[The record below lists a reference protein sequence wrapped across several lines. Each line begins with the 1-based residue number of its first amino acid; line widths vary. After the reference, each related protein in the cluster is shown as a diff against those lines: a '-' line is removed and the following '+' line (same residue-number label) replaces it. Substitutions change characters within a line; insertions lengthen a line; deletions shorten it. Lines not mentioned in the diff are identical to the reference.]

1 VKSKLEIYAL
11 AVCFCCIGCLI
22 ISGSIAA
29 QSLLRASFPEMM
41 VSGSEYS
48 THQTNDDYLMI
59 YADVK
64 QKKLPDGEI
73 TKLRE
78 ASLQRLIVQQRR
90 DGFQSLLTALIF
102 VISAASALWVHWR
115 IAKRARA

>member
-1 VKSKLEIYAL
+1 MKSKLEIYAL

-29 QSLLRASFPEMM
+29 QSLLRAAAPEMM
-41 VSGSEYS
+41 ISGGEYS
-48 THQTNDDYLMI
+48 VHQTNEAYLTT
-59 YADVK
+59 YSDVK
-64 QKKLPDGEI
+64 QKKLPDAEV

-78 ASLQRLIVQQRR
+78 ASYQRLIVQEQRN
-90 DGFQSLLTALIF
+90 GFQSLLSALIF
-102 VISAASALWVHWR
+102 VLSATVALWVHWR